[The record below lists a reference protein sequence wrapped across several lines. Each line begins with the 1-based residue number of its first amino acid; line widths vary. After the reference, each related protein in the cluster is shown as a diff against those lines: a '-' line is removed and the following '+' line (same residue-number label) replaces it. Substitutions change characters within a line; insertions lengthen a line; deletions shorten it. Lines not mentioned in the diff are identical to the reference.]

1 MRRRCLCI
9 VKCNP
14 GNLMKDWFSR
24 LSRIH
29 GFYRGFKSLSHR
41 PRGMT
46 GGEEAK
52 AHSNTMSPGDADA
65 SAGVLGNQ
73 IWRIVPYAKKY
84 PKRAFAGIFAN
95 AAARFFDLMP
105 FVAIGFAVDYFT
117 TDVLSGPQIVQDIV
131 TTLHSNPAIGY
142 GVLIF
147 LGFFCLAICQGIS
160 EYSWQTLGYNI
171 QHDLRMDATRSLISM
186 EASYYDLR
194 QTGQI
199 MSVLSSDVNQ
209 LEDVVS
215 DSSTSIIRICI
226 TFATAFLILVL
237 MSWKLAVVLF
247 TPILFIVPAV
257 YWFSTRVQRK
267 YRKQRESTGD
277 IHAVLENLISGIAV
291 VQAYNAEHWEANRVA
306 NESGAYR
313 DQAMGASLDRNRFIP
328 MIYAVA
334 GVAFGLLVTAGGYF
348 ASEGEITTGQL
359 VTFLL
364 ISTRMT
370 MPMFIFGILV
380 NQLQRGEAAAQ
391 RVFAAIDLEP
401 TIVDNEHAVALEGG
415 IKTIEF
421 KDVYFTYPNTSIKV
435 LNGISFKV
443 REGEFLGVMGHTGA
457 GKTTILK
464 LLMRYYTPDSGE
476 VLVNGRPITELTLHS
491 LREAIGFV
499 SQDPFLF
506 YGSVRDNVMYNQTA
520 TEDDLVEALK
530 LAGAWE
536 FVQELEDGLETL
548 VGDRGAML
556 SGGQRARVSLA
567 RALLKAPSLLILDE
581 ASSALD
587 AETERRIQENL
598 LSSGKERAT
607 MAVAHRL
614 STIRNANEILSMVD
628 GAIVE
633 RGLHDDLVASGG
645 VYASQWNIQTGEM
658 AGL

>member
-1 MRRRCLCI
+1 MTRAHAS
-9 VKCNP
+9 KN
-14 GNLMKDWFSR
+14 GKD
-24 LSRIH
+24 
-29 GFYRGFKSLSHR
+29 
-41 PRGMT
+41 
-46 GGEEAK
+46 A
-52 AHSNTMSPGDADA
+52 MSPEDLNEGAQ
-65 SAGVLGNQ
+65 VLGRQ
-73 IWRIVPYAKKY
+73 IWRVVPYAKKY
-84 PKRAFAGIFAN
+84 PKRVATGIFAN

-105 FVAIGFAVDYFT
+105 FVAIGLAVDYFT
-117 TDVLSGPQIVQDIV
+117 TDVLSGPQIVQDLV
-131 TTLHSNPAIGY
+131 TTIHSDPAYGY
-142 GVLIF
+142 GILIF
-147 LGFFCLAICQGIS
+147 LGFLCLAIFQGIS
-160 EYSWQTLGYNI
+160 EYAWQTLGYNI
-171 QHDLRMDATRSLISM
+171 QHDLRMDATRSLIAM

-215 DSSTSIIRICI
+215 DSSTSIIRIVI
-226 TFATAFLILVL
+226 TFATAFIILSL
-237 MSWKLAVVLF
+237 MSLKLSAVLF
-247 TPILFIVPAV
+247 GPLLFIVPAV

-291 VQAYNAEHWEANRVA
+291 VQAYNAQNWEAERVA
-306 NESGAYR
+306 AQSGEYR
-313 DQAMGASLDRNRFIP
+313 DQTMGASKDRNRFIP
-328 MIYAVA
+328 MIYAIA
-334 GVAFGLLVTAGGYF
+334 GVAFGLLVTAGGYL
-348 ASEGEITTGQL
+348 ASQDEITTGQL

-380 NQLQRGEAAAQ
+380 NQLQRGEAAAR
-391 RVFAAIDLEP
+391 RVFAVVDLEP
-401 TIVDNEHAVALEGG
+401 TIVDKEGSKELEGG
-415 IKTIEF
+415 IQSVEF
-421 KDVYFTYPNTSIKV
+421 NNVYFTYPNTSIKV
-435 LNGISFKV
+435 LNGITFKV
-443 REGEFLGVMGHTGA
+443 EAGDFLGVMGHTGA

-476 VLVNGRPITELTLHS
+476 VLINGEPITDFTLHS

-506 YGSVRDNVMYNQTA
+506 YGSVRDNVIYNQES
-520 TEDDLVEALK
+520 TEEMLKDALAM
-530 LAGAWE
+530 AGAWD
-536 FVQELEDGLETL
+536 FVQELEDGLDTM

-556 SGGQRARVSLA
+556 SGGQRARISLA
-567 RALLKAPSLLILDE
+567 RAILRAPSLLILDE

-598 LSSGKERAT
+598 LSSGKDRAT
-607 MAVAHRL
+607 IAVAHRL

-633 RGLHDDLVASGG
+633 RGMHDDLVASGG
-645 VYASQWNIQTGEM
+645 VYASQWTIQTGDM